1 MEEPEKLALV
11 VNDVPDQL
19 NLMGTIL
26 GSAGYR
32 VITAGDGA
40 EGYELALSEHPDI
53 IISDV
58 SMPGVDGI
66 ELCRR
71 VRAHTRLSSTPLLLV
86 SAVHRDSE
94 SAIEGFRA
102 GADDYL
108 EAPYDPARLLAKASR
123 LLECRRAEEALR
135 ASESELRAL
144 FAAMTDVVIEL
155 DAEGRYLKVAPTN
168 PSHIYRPPADLVGKT
183 LHDAF
188 PEEQADFFL
197 AHIRRALSEG
207 RMHRVEYLLRLN
219 GEELWFDG
227 HVSPMSQDSVLW
239 IARDITE
246 RKRVERKLRQSE
258 ERYRVLVENAHD
270 LIYTHDL
277 EGNYTSINKAIERV
291 TGYTRE
297 EALGL
302 NVAQLVAPEYRE
314 KARRMTALKL
324 AGEPFTS
331 YELEVI
337 AKDGRRVKVEVN
349 SSLVVQ
355 DGVPVGVQ
363 GIARDVT
370 ERKEL
375 EEQLRQAQ
383 KIEAV
388 GKLAGGIAH
397 DFNNLLTII
406 NGYGDLTLR
415 RLREGD
421 PLRLNVEEM
430 RKAGERAAGLTRQLL
445 AFSRKQVL
453 QPKVLDLNGVV
464 TEMEKMLRRLIGED
478 IELRVALGPGLGSIK
493 ADPGQIEQVLLNLA
507 VNARDAM
514 PRGGKL
520 TVSTENV
527 YLDEGYAARHVA
539 VVPGQ
544 YVMLAVSDTGAG
556 MDEQTRA
563 RIFEP
568 FFTTKEAGKGTGLGL
583 STIYGIVKQSGGY
596 IWVYSKVGV
605 GTSFKI
611 YLPRVEEG
619 PEEYRPSPEAEG
631 RLEGTET
638 VLLAEDEEEVRH
650 LARQELELYGYR
662 VLEAS
667 DGDAALLTC
676 ERHEGPIHLLI
687 TDVIMPAVGGPE
699 LAQRLTQ
706 LRPQMKVLFMSG
718 YTDDAI
724 VHHGVLDEG
733 VNFIQKPFTPEALAR
748 KVREVLGAPA

>member
-1 MEEPEKLALV
+1 
-11 VNDVPDQL
+11 
-19 NLMGTIL
+19 
-26 GSAGYR
+26 
-32 VITAGDGA
+32 
-40 EGYELALSEHPDI
+40 
-53 IISDV
+53 
-58 SMPGVDGI
+58 
-66 ELCRR
+66 
-71 VRAHTRLSSTPLLLV
+71 
-86 SAVHRDSE
+86 
-94 SAIEGFRA
+94 
-102 GADDYL
+102 
-108 EAPYDPARLLAKASR
+108 
-123 LLECRRAEEALR
+123 
-135 ASESELRAL
+135 
-144 FAAMTDVVIEL
+144 
-155 DAEGRYLKVAPTN
+155 
-168 PSHIYRPPADLVGKT
+168 
-183 LHDAF
+183 
-188 PEEQADFFL
+188 
-197 AHIRRALSEG
+197 
-207 RMHRVEYLLRLN
+207 
-219 GEELWFDG
+219 
-227 HVSPMSQDSVLW
+227 MSQDSVLW

-415 RLREGD
+415 RLHEED
-421 PLRLNVEEM
+421 PLRVNVEEM

-544 YVMLAVSDTGAG
+544 YVMLAVSDTGTG

-568 FFTTKEAGKGTGLGL
+568 FFTTKEQGKGTGLGL

-596 IWVYSKVGV
+596 IWVDSAPGE
-605 GTSFKI
+605 GATFRI
-611 YLPRVEEG
+611 YLPHATEE
-619 PEEYRPSPEAEG
+619 
-631 RLEGTET
+631 LEGEPVDAAAVSLPEPRGAT
-638 VLLAEDEEEVRH
+638 VLLAEDEGALRAIVERI
-650 LARQELELYGYR
+650 LTKRGYR
-662 VLEAS
+662 VLAASGGAEAL
-667 DGDAALLTC
+667 ALA
-676 ERHEGPIHLLI
+676 ERHDGPIDLLV
-687 TDVIMPAVGGPE
+687 TDVVMPLMSGQE
-699 LAQRLTQ
+699 LAHRLV
-706 LRPQMKVLFMSG
+706 RRRGDVPVLFLTG
-718 YTDDAI
+718 YSMEA
-724 VHHGVLDEG
+724 VANHGVLRPGSELLK
-733 VNFIQKPFTPEALAR
+733 KPFSPQELAVAVSELLLRTHVGLTHTGEHAALR
-748 KVREVLGAPA
+748 APAAEEER